1 MGQLRRRNQAN
12 DKGDKSYQNVK
23 INAVFKFI
31 GIIVRSSVDISV
43 DMIAAWGDGLL
54 PVSFAVMAFAWMVMF
69 GIPFGIIKHPTCYPV
84 YHTG

>member
-1 MGQLRRRNQAN
+1 MLGQLRRRNQAN

-31 GIIVRSSVDISV
+31 GIIVRSSVD
-43 DMIAAWGDGLL
+43 MIAAWGDGLL

-69 GIPFGIIKHPTCYPV
+69 GIRAIKKRK
-84 YHTG
+84 